1 MAKERTTR
9 ASPLQAGAV
18 EEAAGVV
25 VACDDTHAFS
35 RAMLIACMV
44 PCNGVMRSRPRCTF
58 DCPLEL
64 MQSVAMPVDGVVAAI
79 AACSCQSC

>member
-25 VACDDTHAFS
+25 VACDDTCAFS
-35 RAMLIACMV
+35 RDMLVACML
-44 PCNGVMRSRPRCTF
+44 PYNGVMRSRPQCIF
-58 DCPLEL
+58 DCPLKL
-64 MQSVAMPVDGVVAAI
+64 MQSVAMDDVVAAI